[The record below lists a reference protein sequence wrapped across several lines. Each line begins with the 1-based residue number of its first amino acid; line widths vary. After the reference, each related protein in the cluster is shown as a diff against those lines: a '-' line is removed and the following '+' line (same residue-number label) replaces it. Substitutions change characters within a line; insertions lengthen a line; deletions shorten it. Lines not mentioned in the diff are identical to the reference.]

1 MFKIQSE
8 EDKIISWPVKIEVAI
23 DGGQTKKYEITGLFK
38 LQTDDERD
46 AFELEAKK
54 AAQAQAEQ
62 ANGEQDVTV
71 LASAWKEGMV
81 DQIMQVMT
89 GWKGVVGTDDQPLD
103 FNRATLRDA
112 ARGTRG
118 TSFIRAINVAVAQI
132 NAGAKAKN

>member
-8 EDKIISWPVKIEVAI
+8 ENKIISWPVKVEVAI
-23 DGGQTKKYEITGLFK
+23 DGGKTQKYEFTGLFK

-46 AFELEAKK
+46 AFELEAQK
-54 AAQAQAEQ
+54 AAQAQTDQ

-71 LASAWKEGMV
+71 LASAWKDGMI
-81 DQIMQVMT
+81 DRIMQVMT
-89 GWKGVVGTDDQPLD
+89 GWKGVVGDDDQPLD
-103 FNRATLRDA
+103 FNRETLRAA

-118 TSFIRAINVAVAQI
+118 TSVLRAINVAVSEI